1 MMSEKITPLAD
12 RRAILAEMWR
22 EELDNESLRELFEYG
37 DIGFPLSYVI
47 QEDIVPQTSVAQK
60 YIDDL
65 WEKALLYLGIED
77 TGEYESFDEMALDAG
92 WEWKLNPDW
101 ADS

>member
-1 MMSEKITPLAD
+1 MSEKITQLAN
-12 RRAILAEMWR
+12 RRAILADMWR
-22 EELDNESLRELFEYG
+22 EELDNESLQELFEYG
-37 DIGFPLSYVI
+37 DIGFPLAYVI
-47 QEDIVPQTSVAQK
+47 QEDIVPQTLVAQK

-65 WEKALLYLGIED
+65 WEKTLLYLGIED

>member
-1 MMSEKITPLAD
+1 MSEKITSLANK
-12 RRAILAEMWR
+12 RAILADMWR
-22 EELDNESLRELFEYG
+22 EELDNESLQELFEYG
-37 DIGFPLSYVI
+37 DIGFPLAYVI
-47 QEDIVPQTSVAQK
+47 EEDIVPQTLVAQK

-65 WEKALLYLGIED
+65 WEKTLLYLGIED
-77 TGEYESFDEMALDAG
+77 TGEYENFDEMALDAG